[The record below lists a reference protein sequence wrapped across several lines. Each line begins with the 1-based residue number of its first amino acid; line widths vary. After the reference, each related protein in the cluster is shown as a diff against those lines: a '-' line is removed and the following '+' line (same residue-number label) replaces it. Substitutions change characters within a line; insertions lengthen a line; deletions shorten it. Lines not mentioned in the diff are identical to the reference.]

1 MNGVGVFFPPG
12 EDTVRK
18 MAVCNPEE
26 VLARTCPCSHL
37 DLKLLVSRTV
47 SKQTSVVWAAQSVG
61 LRYSSL
67 NKLLQRGNQ
76 I

>member
-18 MAVCNPEE
+18 MAVCIPEE

-37 DLKLLVSRTV
+37 DLRLLVSRTV
-47 SKQTSVVWAAQSVG
+47 SKQISVV
-61 LRYSSL
+61 YKPPSL
-67 NKLLQRGNQ
+67 WLLYR
-76 I
+76 